1 MMKKLAIALAVM
13 AGIPAGS
20 ASLVWD
26 DPNPPGVVA
35 SFRVWREE
43 APGSWAVIATVQTNR
58 WVIVLPAGAHK
69 IAVSAVGASSEALES
84 ALSPSK
90 ALDVLIQP
98 TIPRIEQ

>member
-1 MMKKLAIALAVM
+1 MMKKIAAALVVM
-13 AGIPAGS
+13 CCLSAGS

-58 WVIVLPAGAHK
+58 WVIVLPAGSHK
-69 IAVSAVGASSEALES
+69 LAVSAVSSSPEGLES
-84 ALSPSK
+84 ALSLPK
-90 ALDVLIQP
+90 ALTVLIQP